1 MDAIRKEFEGKDFV
15 VVAAN
20 LAEFGPNRERIQTK
34 DNAVAYAK
42 EKGYGFT
49 FTYANDDLGKAWKVP
64 GYPTLFIVGKDGI
77 VKEVMVGYNDQRMKQ
92 LVAELTAK

>member
-1 MDAIRKEFEGKDFV
+1 MV
-15 VVAAN
+15 VGAN
-20 LAEFGPNRERIQTK
+20 LAERGPDGKRIQTK

-42 EKGYGFT
+42 ANGYGFT
-49 FTYANDDLGKAWKVP
+49 FTYGNDDLGKTWKVP

-77 VKEVMVGYNDQRMKQ
+77 VKEVMVGYNDQRMRQ